1 MRGVR
6 TSGAP
11 GPYPRLWRRLC
22 GGVVVDREVD
32 RCGESPGP
40 ASSAEGSTGGQHPH
54 LRRQPWPSEGNNA
67 GAGPLLWA

>member
-40 ASSAEGSTGGQHPH
+40 ASSADGTTGGQH
-54 LRRQPWPSEGNNA
+54 LQPEEAAMAIGGNN
-67 GAGPLLWA
+67 